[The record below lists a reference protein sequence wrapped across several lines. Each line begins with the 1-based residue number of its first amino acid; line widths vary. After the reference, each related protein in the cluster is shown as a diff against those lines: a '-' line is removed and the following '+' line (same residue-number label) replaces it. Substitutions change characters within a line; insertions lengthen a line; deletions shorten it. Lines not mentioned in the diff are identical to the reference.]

1 MQKISEEN
9 HSCIPQVHASVQ
21 HLKRFTIKMSK
32 SRDRMRLKN
41 KGRTIPSKIINKFE
55 RNWNQEAF
63 YV

>member
-55 RNWNQEAF
+55 RN
-63 YV
+63 